1 MKISKEGSA
10 DFLFG
15 NTKKFYDIEDK
26 SILPETKSKI
36 IDSVLV
42 LVLCIQT
49 FYLASTPYIF
59 QNFFFENFEVNFF
72 IFLGLMIYSVIEAI
86 KNFFQLNNY
95 GENEFTQSKFSI
107 LFMVIQGAISYSF
120 IWLMYIFLDI
130 VIGENQNIRSNILF
144 FLGSSLLIF
153 TIVRFVSNIS
163 LTSKALGQGLIPNL
177 LDFNSIKNNF
187 SIFSKTSGKLE
198 LNIIFLKILIIS
210 IGYLIMNSQYFIIL
224 WTIFSISVTVL
235 LQYWEKLNAGSIIQQ
250 VNMIIK
256 DISPSKIPIINNKNG
271 ESFILDEKTGGYKLT
286 GKNNNPINLNL
297 NPVATKSIE
306 KLASSISN
314 EIN

>member
-15 NTKKFYDIEDK
+15 NTRKFYDIEDK
-26 SILPETKSKI
+26 SILPQTKSRI

-59 QNFFFENFEVNFF
+59 QNFFSENFEVNYF
-72 IFLGLMIYSVIEAI
+72 ILLGLIIYSVLEAI

-95 GENEFTQSKFSI
+95 GENEFNQSKFSI

-120 IWLMYIFLDI
+120 IWLMYVVLDI

-177 LDFNSIKNNF
+177 LDINSIKNNF

-235 LQYWEKLNAGSIIQQ
+235 LQYWEKLNAASIIQQ

-271 ESFILDEKTGGYKLT
+271 ESFILDEKTGGYKST

>member
-15 NTKKFYDIEDK
+15 NTRKFYDIEDK
-26 SILPETKSKI
+26 SILPQTKSRI

-42 LVLCIQT
+42 FVLCIQT

-59 QNFFFENFEVNFF
+59 QNFFSENFEVNYF
-72 IFLGLMIYSVIEAI
+72 ILLGLIIYSVLEAI

-95 GENEFTQSKFSI
+95 GENEFNQSKFSI

-120 IWLMYIFLDI
+120 IWLMYIVLDI

-271 ESFILDEKTGGYKLT
+271 ESFILDEKTGGYKST

>member
-49 FYLASTPYIF
+49 FYLASTPYVF
-59 QNFFFENFEVNFF
+59 LNFFSENFEVNYF
-72 IFLGLMIYSVIEAI
+72 ILLGLMVYSVLEAI

-107 LFMVIQGAISYSF
+107 LFMIIQGAISYSF
-120 IWLMYIFLDI
+120 IWLMYIVLDI

-177 LDFNSIKNNF
+177 LDINSIKNNF

-224 WTIFSISVTVL
+224 WSIFSISVTVL
-235 LQYWEKLNAGSIIQQ
+235 LQYWEKLNAASIIQQ

-271 ESFILDEKTGGYKLT
+271 ESFILDEKTGGYKST

>member
-1 MKISKEGSA
+1 
-10 DFLFG
+10 
-15 NTKKFYDIEDK
+15 
-26 SILPETKSKI
+26 
-36 IDSVLV
+36 
-42 LVLCIQT
+42 
-49 FYLASTPYIF
+49 
-59 QNFFFENFEVNFF
+59 
-72 IFLGLMIYSVIEAI
+72 MIYSVIEAI

-177 LDFNSIKNNF
+177 LDLNSIKNNF

-198 LNIIFLKILIIS
+198 LNIIFLKIHLPNKVSNPTKNCMKELGYIIKFCA
-210 IGYLIMNSQYFIIL
+210 IKIY
-224 WTIFSISVTVL
+224 ISV
-235 LQYWEKLNAGSIIQQ
+235 
-250 VNMIIK
+250 
-256 DISPSKIPIINNKNG
+256 KN
-271 ESFILDEKTGGYKLT
+271 
-286 GKNNNPINLNL
+286 
-297 NPVATKSIE
+297 
-306 KLASSISN
+306 
-314 EIN
+314 

>member
-59 QNFFFENFEVNFF
+59 QNFFSENFEVNYF
-72 IFLGLMIYSVIEAI
+72 ILLGLIIYSVLEAI

-95 GENEFTQSKFSI
+95 GENEFNQSKFSI

-120 IWLMYIFLDI
+120 IWLMYIVLDI

-177 LDFNSIKNNF
+177 LDLNSIKNNF

-235 LQYWEKLNAGSIIQQ
+235 LQYWEKLNAASIIQQ

-271 ESFILDEKTGGYKLT
+271 ESFILDEKTGGYKST

>member
-15 NTKKFYDIEDK
+15 NTRKFYDIEDK
-26 SILPETKSKI
+26 SILPQTKSRI

-59 QNFFFENFEVNFF
+59 QNFFSENFEVNYF
-72 IFLGLMIYSVIEAI
+72 ILLGLLIYSVLEAI

-95 GENEFTQSKFSI
+95 GENEFNQSKFSI

-120 IWLMYIFLDI
+120 IWLMYIVLDI

-177 LDFNSIKNNF
+177 LDLNSIKNNF

-235 LQYWEKLNAGSIIQQ
+235 LQYWEKLNAASIIQQ

-271 ESFILDEKTGGYKLT
+271 ESFILDEKTGGYKST
-286 GKNNNPINLNL
+286 GKINNPINLNL

>member
-15 NTKKFYDIEDK
+15 NTTKFYDIEDK

-36 IDSVLV
+36 IDSVIV
-42 LVLCIQT
+42 LVLCVQT
-49 FYLASTPYIF
+49 FYLASTPYVF
-59 QNFFFENFEVNFF
+59 LNFFSENFEVNYF
-72 IFLGLMIYSVIEAI
+72 ILLGLMVYSVLEAI

-107 LFMVIQGAISYSF
+107 LFMIIQGAISYSF
-120 IWLMYIFLDI
+120 VWLMYIVLDI

-177 LDFNSIKNNF
+177 LDINSIKNNF

-224 WTIFSISVTVL
+224 WSIFSISVTVL
-235 LQYWEKLNAGSIIQQ
+235 LQYWEKLNAASIIQQ

-271 ESFILDEKTGGYKLT
+271 ESFILDEKTGGYKST

-306 KLASSISN
+306 KLASTISN

>member
-271 ESFILDEKTGGYKLT
+271 ESFILDEKTGGYKST

>member
-59 QNFFFENFEVNFF
+59 QNFFSENFEVNFF

-120 IWLMYIFLDI
+120 IWLMYIVLDI

-177 LDFNSIKNNF
+177 LDINSIKNNF

-210 IGYLIMNSQYFIIL
+210 IGYLIMNSLYFTIL

-235 LQYWEKLNAGSIIQQ
+235 LQYWEKLNAASIIQQ

-271 ESFILDEKTGGYKLT
+271 ESFILDEKTGGYKST

>member
-15 NTKKFYDIEDK
+15 NTRKFYDIEDK
-26 SILPETKSKI
+26 ALLPQTKSRI

-49 FYLASTPYIF
+49 LYLASTPYMF
-59 QNFFFENFEVNFF
+59 QNYFSENFEVNYF
-72 IFLGLMIYSVIEAI
+72 ILLGLIIYSVLEAI
-86 KNFFQLNNY
+86 KNFFQLSNY
-95 GENEFTQSKFSI
+95 GENEFNQSKFSI

-120 IWLMYIFLDI
+120 IWLMYIVLDI

-177 LDFNSIKNNF
+177 LDLNSIKNNF

-210 IGYLIMNSQYFIIL
+210 IGYLIMNSLYFTIL

-235 LQYWEKLNAGSIIQQ
+235 LQYWEKLNAASIIQQ

-271 ESFILDEKTGGYKLT
+271 ESFILDEKTGGYKST

>member
-1 MKISKEGSA
+1 
-10 DFLFG
+10 
-15 NTKKFYDIEDK
+15 
-26 SILPETKSKI
+26 
-36 IDSVLV
+36 
-42 LVLCIQT
+42 
-49 FYLASTPYIF
+49 
-59 QNFFFENFEVNFF
+59 
-72 IFLGLMIYSVIEAI
+72 
-86 KNFFQLNNY
+86 
-95 GENEFTQSKFSI
+95 
-107 LFMVIQGAISYSF
+107 
-120 IWLMYIFLDI
+120 
-130 VIGENQNIRSNILF
+130 
-144 FLGSSLLIF
+144 
-153 TIVRFVSNIS
+153 
-163 LTSKALGQGLIPNL
+163 
-177 LDFNSIKNNF
+177 
-187 SIFSKTSGKLE
+187 
-198 LNIIFLKILIIS
+198 
-210 IGYLIMNSQYFIIL
+210 MNSQYFIIL

>member
-1 MKISKEGSA
+1 MYYENIKRGVRR
-10 DFLFG
+10 FLFG

-59 QNFFFENFEVNFF
+59 QNFFSENFEVNFF
-72 IFLGLMIYSVIEAI
+72 IFLGLIIYSVIEAI

-120 IWLMYIFLDI
+120 IWLMYIILDI

-144 FLGSSLLIF
+144 FL
-153 TIVRFVSNIS
+153 V
-163 LTSKALGQGLIPNL
+163 
-177 LDFNSIKNNF
+177 IK
-187 SIFSKTSGKLE
+187 L
-198 LNIIFLKILIIS
+198 
-210 IGYLIMNSQYFIIL
+210 Y
-224 WTIFSISVTVL
+224 
-235 LQYWEKLNAGSIIQQ
+235 
-250 VNMIIK
+250 
-256 DISPSKIPIINNKNG
+256 
-271 ESFILDEKTGGYKLT
+271 
-286 GKNNNPINLNL
+286 
-297 NPVATKSIE
+297 
-306 KLASSISN
+306 
-314 EIN
+314 